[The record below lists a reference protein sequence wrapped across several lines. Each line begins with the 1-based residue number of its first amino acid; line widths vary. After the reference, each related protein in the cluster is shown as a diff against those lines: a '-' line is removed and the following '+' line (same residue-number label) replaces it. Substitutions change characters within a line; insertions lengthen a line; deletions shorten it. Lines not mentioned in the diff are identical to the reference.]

1 MIPNLPAVSSYT
13 PPMIKHLVIAG
24 GAHMGFSYYSALKTL
39 IQKQFMSMDN
49 IETIYT
55 TSVGSCVAIFLLLQY
70 DWETI
75 DKYIIERPWNKVFKF
90 DFPTL
95 VQSITKGGIYD
106 INSIRELFAPMLL
119 GKDLSIDITL
129 QEFYDY
135 SNTELHFITTRF
147 QDLGICDISHKTHP
161 EWKLVEAVYATSCLP
176 LLFVPFEKTVGDIYI
191 DGAINMNYPIN
202 RCIEDGH
209 DPTELL
215 GVSYHFRKKEF
226 QGVTSFTDRVEVN
239 VQEKTTF
246 KLFYFIMD
254 LFFKLWYRIKVPMS
268 YDSVNAPHQL
278 NIMYHADPKNDIIQS
293 LKSREKRMSL
303 MDVGIHSANVF
314 MDNEQQKQSQSSEP
328 VKDDIFTESP
338 TESNT
343 NHDFTSS

>member
-226 QGVTSFTDRVEVN
+226 QGVTSFTDRIEVN

>member
-1 MIPNLPAVSSYT
+1 M
-13 PPMIKHLVIAG
+13 VIAG

-246 KLFYFIMD
+246 KLFYFIM
-254 LFFKLWYRIKVPMS
+254 
-268 YDSVNAPHQL
+268 
-278 NIMYHADPKNDIIQS
+278 
-293 LKSREKRMSL
+293 E
-303 MDVGIHSANVF
+303 
-314 MDNEQQKQSQSSEP
+314 NEQQKQSQSSEP
-328 VKDDIFTESP
+328 VKDDISTESPTESP

>member
-1 MIPNLPAVSSYT
+1 
-13 PPMIKHLVIAG
+13 
-24 GAHMGFSYYSALKTL
+24 MGFSYYSALKTL

-314 MDNEQQKQSQSSEP
+314 MENEQQKQSQSSEP

-338 TESNT
+338 TESPTESNT